1 MNSPIPIAI
10 YGFGSAGRSREK
22 ALEKTKGLKLAGII
36 SRRPAIGNLSWEEAL
51 NNPQIQAIAISTEN
65 TNHTLSVC
73 EALKAHK
80 HVLVDYP
87 LAFSQKEAKQL
98 FELAKEQNKVL
109 HVEHLSLLSEA
120 HQKAKRKLASYGKLK
135 KGSYHFEAGWNSKLA
150 DPNYLGPSPFM
161 ALPRLMQLADLLGP
175 FQIKEKIH
183 SMNES
188 HFDLRL
194 LLEFEQGGSF
204 QFEEVRRPHL
214 NRSRHLDVEMEKAPF
229 VWKVLESEAGLF
241 LKDLEWFGARILT
254 GKPCYYDEEMMINVI
269 GELEK
274 IK

>member
-1 MNSPIPIAI
+1 MTSPIHIAI
-10 YGFGSAGRSREK
+10 YGFGSAGRSRQK
-22 ALEKTKGLKLAGII
+22 ALEKVKGFTLAGII
-36 SRRPAIGNLSWEEAL
+36 SRRPGVGTLTWGEAL
-51 NNPQIQAIAISTEN
+51 NNPQIEAIAISTEN
-65 TNHTLSVC
+65 TNHVTSVR
-73 EALKAHK
+73 EALKAEK

-87 LAFSQKEAKQL
+87 LAFSQKEAEEL
-98 FELAKEQNKVL
+98 FQLAKAQNKIL

-120 HQKAKRKLASYGKLK
+120 HQKAKQQLASYGKLK
-135 KGSYHFEAGWNSKLA
+135 KGSYRFEAGWNSKLA
-150 DPNYLGPSPFM
+150 DPSYLDPSPFM
-161 ALPRLMQLADLLGP
+161 ALPRLIQLADLFGP
-175 FQIKEKIH
+175 FKIKEKIH

-194 LLEFEQGGSF
+194 LLEFQQGGSF
-204 QFEEVRRPHL
+204 QFEEIRRPYL

-229 VWKVLESEAGLF
+229 VWKVLESETGLF

-254 GKPCYYDEEMMINVI
+254 GKPCYYDEAVMLDVI